1 MTLISLPFRWVRPL
15 SEIMPD
21 LPDDVAHDFYG
32 LATWALIVVGFVI
45 CTVLIYRI
53 KQGIDETNR
62 HVKNGHKN
70 PMRADI
76 DRIIAQQEH
85 FIARQDD
92 MMARQQLHGT
102 RLAELQQ
109 EYQDERQE
117 RRELQQEYQDERQER
132 RDDVAD
138 LRQTF
143 TRKLSDL
150 AAQIERK

>member
-1 MTLISLPFRWVRPL
+1 MTLISLPFWWVRPL

-21 LPDDVAHDFYG
+21 LPDDVAHDPYG

-53 KQGIDETNR
+53 KQGIDETNKQ
-62 HVKNGHKN
+62 VKNGHKN

-102 RLAELQQ
+102 WLAELQQ
-109 EYQDERQE
+109 DYQDERQE
-117 RRELQQEYQDERQER
+117 RRE
-132 RDDVAD
+132 DVAD

>member
-1 MTLISLPFRWVRPL
+1 MTLISLPFWWVRPL

-109 EYQDERQE
+109 D
-117 RRELQQEYQDERQER
+117 YQDERQER

>member
-1 MTLISLPFRWVRPL
+1 MTLISLPFWWVRPL

-53 KQGIDETNR
+53 KQGIDETNKQ
-62 HVKNGHKN
+62 VKNGHKN

-109 EYQDERQE
+109 DYQDERQE
-117 RRELQQEYQDERQER
+117 RRE
-132 RDDVAD
+132 DVAD

>member
-1 MTLISLPFRWVRPL
+1 MLILPLWWPL

-21 LPDDVAHDFYG
+21 LPDDVAHDPYG
-32 LATWALIVVGFVI
+32 LATWAIIVVGFVI

-53 KQGIDETNR
+53 KQGIDET
-62 HVKNGHKN
+62 HKQLKNGHKN

-109 EYQDERQE
+109 D
-117 RRELQQEYQDERQER
+117 YQDERQER

>member
-21 LPDDVAHDFYG
+21 LPDDVAHDLYG

-53 KQGIDETNR
+53 KQGIDETNKQ
-62 HVKNGHKN
+62 VKNGHKN

-76 DRIIAQQEH
+76 DRIIAQQEQ

-102 RLAELQQ
+102 RLA
-109 EYQDERQE
+109 
-117 RRELQQEYQDERQER
+117 ELQQEYQDERQER

>member
-1 MTLISLPFRWVRPL
+1 MTLISLPFWWVRPL

-53 KQGIDETNR
+53 KQGIDETNKQ
-62 HVKNGHKN
+62 VKNGHKN

-117 RRELQQEYQDERQER
+117 RR
-132 RDDVAD
+132 DDVAD

>member
-21 LPDDVAHDFYG
+21 LPDDVAHDLYG

-53 KQGIDETNR
+53 KQGIDETNKQ
-62 HVKNGHKN
+62 VKNGHKN

-102 RLAELQQ
+102 WLAELQQ
-109 EYQDERQE
+109 D
-117 RRELQQEYQDERQER
+117 YQDERQER

>member
-1 MTLISLPFRWVRPL
+1 MTQPNDP
-15 SEIMPD
+15 
-21 LPDDVAHDFYG
+21 
-32 LATWALIVVGFVI
+32 VGGAEPAPP
-45 CTVLIYRI
+45 RRS
-53 KQGIDETNR
+53 DETR
-62 HVKNGHKN
+62 LVWIDMEMTGLR
-70 PMRADI
+70 PDI

-109 EYQDERQE
+109 DYQDERQE
-117 RRELQQEYQDERQER
+117 RRE
-132 RDDVAD
+132 DVAD

>member
-1 MTLISLPFRWVRPL
+1 MTLISLPFWWVRPL

-21 LPDDVAHDFYG
+21 LPDDVAHDPYG

-53 KQGIDETNR
+53 KQGIDET
-62 HVKNGHKN
+62 HKQLKNGHKN

-109 EYQDERQE
+109 D
-117 RRELQQEYQDERQER
+117 YQDERQER

>member
-109 EYQDERQE
+109 D
-117 RRELQQEYQDERQER
+117 YQDERQER

>member
-1 MTLISLPFRWVRPL
+1 MLPFVWVALPRDVV
-15 SEIMPD
+15 PD
-21 LPDDVAHDFYG
+21 LPDDVAHDWFG
-32 LATWALIVVGFVI
+32 LGTWALIVVGFVI

-53 KQGIDETNR
+53 KQGIDETNKQ
-62 HVKNGHKN
+62 VKNGRKN

-109 EYQDERQE
+109 DYQDERQE
-117 RRELQQEYQDERQER
+117 RRE
-132 RDDVAD
+132 DVAD

>member
-21 LPDDVAHDFYG
+21 LPDDVAHDPYG

-53 KQGIDETNR
+53 KQGIDETNKQ
-62 HVKNGHKN
+62 VKNGHKN

-92 MMARQQLHGT
+92 MMAWQQLHGT
-102 RLAELQQ
+102 RLA
-109 EYQDERQE
+109 
-117 RRELQQEYQDERQER
+117 ELQQEYQDERQER

>member
-1 MTLISLPFRWVRPL
+1 MTLISLPFWWVRPL

-21 LPDDVAHDFYG
+21 LPDDVAHDPYG

-53 KQGIDETNR
+53 KQGIDETNKQ
-62 HVKNGHKN
+62 VKNGHKN

-109 EYQDERQE
+109 D
-117 RRELQQEYQDERQER
+117 YQDERQER

>member
-1 MTLISLPFRWVRPL
+1 MLILPLWWPL

-21 LPDDVAHDFYG
+21 LPDDVAHDPYG
-32 LATWALIVVGFVI
+32 LATWAIIVVGFVI
-45 CTVLIYRI
+45 CTILIYRI
-53 KQGIDETNR
+53 KLGIDETNKQ
-62 HVKNGHKN
+62 VKNGHKN

-109 EYQDERQE
+109 DYQDERQE
-117 RRELQQEYQDERQER
+117 RRE
-132 RDDVAD
+132 DVAD

>member
-1 MTLISLPFRWVRPL
+1 MTLISLPFWWVRPL

-21 LPDDVAHDFYG
+21 LPDDVAHDPYG
-32 LATWALIVVGFVI
+32 LATWAIIVVGFVI
-45 CTVLIYRI
+45 CTILIYRI
-53 KQGIDETNR
+53 KLGIDETNKQ
-62 HVKNGHKN
+62 VKNGHKN

-117 RRELQQEYQDERQER
+117 RR
-132 RDDVAD
+132 DDVAD

>member
-1 MTLISLPFRWVRPL
+1 MTLISLPFWWVRPL

-21 LPDDVAHDFYG
+21 LPDDVAHDPYG

-53 KQGIDETNR
+53 KQGIDETNKQ
-62 HVKNGHKN
+62 VKNGHKN

-85 FIARQDD
+85 FIAQQDD

-102 RLAELQQ
+102 WLAELQQ
-109 EYQDERQE
+109 DYQDERQE
-117 RRELQQEYQDERQER
+117 RRE
-132 RDDVAD
+132 DVAD

>member
-117 RRELQQEYQDERQER
+117 RR
-132 RDDVAD
+132 DDVAD

-150 AAQIERK
+150 AAQIERHHPHGPS

>member
-53 KQGIDETNR
+53 KQGIDETNKQ
-62 HVKNGHKN
+62 VKNGHKN

-76 DRIIAQQEH
+76 DHIIAQQEH

-117 RRELQQEYQDERQER
+117 RR
-132 RDDVAD
+132 DDVAD

-150 AAQIERK
+150 AAQIERHHPHGPS

>member
-53 KQGIDETNR
+53 KQGIDETNKQ
-62 HVKNGHKN
+62 VKNGHKN

-117 RRELQQEYQDERQER
+117 RR
-132 RDDVAD
+132 DDVAD

-150 AAQIERK
+150 AAQIERHHPHGPS

>member
-53 KQGIDETNR
+53 KLGIEEV
-62 HVKNGHKN
+62 HKQVKNGHKN

-85 FIARQDD
+85 LIARQDD
-92 MMARQQLHGT
+92 MMAWH
-102 RLAELQQ
+102 
-109 EYQDERQE
+109 
-117 RRELQQEYQDERQER
+117 

>member
-32 LATWALIVVGFVI
+32 LATWAIIVVGFVI
-45 CTVLIYRI
+45 CTILIYRI
-53 KQGIDETNR
+53 KLGIDETNKQ
-62 HVKNGHKN
+62 VKNGHKN

-92 MMARQQLHGT
+92 MVARQQLHGT
-102 RLAELQQ
+102 QLAELQQ
-109 EYQDERQE
+109 D
-117 RRELQQEYQDERQER
+117 YQDERQER

-143 TRKLSDL
+143 TSKLSDL

>member
-21 LPDDVAHDFYG
+21 LPDDVAHDPYG

-53 KQGIDETNR
+53 KQGIDETNKQ
-62 HVKNGHKN
+62 VKNGHKN

-102 RLAELQQ
+102 WLAELQQ
-109 EYQDERQE
+109 DYQDERQE
-117 RRELQQEYQDERQER
+117 RRE
-132 RDDVAD
+132 DVAD

>member
-1 MTLISLPFRWVRPL
+1 MTLISLPFWWVRPP

-21 LPDDVAHDFYG
+21 LPDDVAHDPYG

-53 KQGIDETNR
+53 KQGIDETNKQ
-62 HVKNGHKN
+62 VKNGRKN

-109 EYQDERQE
+109 DYQDQRQE
-117 RRELQQEYQDERQER
+117 H

>member
-1 MTLISLPFRWVRPL
+1 MLALTFWWVRPL

-117 RRELQQEYQDERQER
+117 RR
-132 RDDVAD
+132 DDVAD

>member
-53 KQGIDETNR
+53 KQGIDETNKQ
-62 HVKNGHKN
+62 VKNGHKN

-117 RRELQQEYQDERQER
+117 RR
-132 RDDVAD
+132 DDVAD

>member
-117 RRELQQEYQDERQER
+117 RR
-132 RDDVAD
+132 DDVAD

>member
-53 KQGIDETNR
+53 KQGIEETNKQ
-62 HVKNGHKN
+62 VKNGHKN

-117 RRELQQEYQDERQER
+117 RR
-132 RDDVAD
+132 DDVAD

-150 AAQIERK
+150 AAQIERHHPHGPS

>member
-1 MTLISLPFRWVRPL
+1 MLTFPFWWVRLL
-15 SEIMPD
+15 SEIVPD
-21 LPDDVAHDFYG
+21 LPNDVAHDWFG
-32 LATWALIVVGFVI
+32 LATWALIVCGFVV
-45 CTVLIYRI
+45 CATLIYRI
-53 KQGIDETNR
+53 KQGIDETNKR
-62 HVKNGHKN
+62 VKNGHKN
-70 PMRADI
+70 SMRADI

-92 MMARQQLHGT
+92 MMAWQQLHGT

-109 EYQDERQE
+109 D
-117 RRELQQEYQDERQER
+117 YQDERQER

>member
-1 MTLISLPFRWVRPL
+1 MLILPLWWPL

-21 LPDDVAHDFYG
+21 LPDDVAHDPYG

-117 RRELQQEYQDERQER
+117 RR
-132 RDDVAD
+132 DDVAD

>member
-21 LPDDVAHDFYG
+21 LPDDVAHDPYG

-117 RRELQQEYQDERQER
+117 RR
-132 RDDVAD
+132 DDVAD

>member
-21 LPDDVAHDFYG
+21 LPDDVAHDPYG

-53 KQGIDETNR
+53 KQGIDETNKQ
-62 HVKNGHKN
+62 VKNGHKN

-117 RRELQQEYQDERQER
+117 RR
-132 RDDVAD
+132 DDVAD

-150 AAQIERK
+150 AAQIERHHPHGPS

>member
-21 LPDDVAHDFYG
+21 LPDDVAHDVYG

-53 KQGIDETNR
+53 KQGIDETNKQ
-62 HVKNGHKN
+62 VKNGHKN

-85 FIARQDD
+85 FIAEEITARGRHEDATVLDERHERVVQHRLVFQHQRQD
-92 MMARQQLHGT
+92 ALPCPT
-102 RLAELQQ
+102 RCSSHHC
-109 EYQDERQE
+109 
-117 RRELQQEYQDERQER
+117 
-132 RDDVAD
+132 
-138 LRQTF
+138 TF
-143 TRKLSDL
+143 I
-150 AAQIERK
+150 A

>member
-21 LPDDVAHDFYG
+21 LPDDVAHDLYG

-53 KQGIDETNR
+53 KQGIDETNKQ
-62 HVKNGHKN
+62 VKNGHKN

-109 EYQDERQE
+109 D
-117 RRELQQEYQDERQER
+117 YQDERQER

>member
-1 MTLISLPFRWVRPL
+1 MNEVVI
-15 SEIMPD
+15 PD
-21 LPDDVAHDFYG
+21 LPSELAHDPYG

-53 KQGIDETNR
+53 KQGIDEM
-62 HVKNGHKN
+62 HKQVKNGHKN

-109 EYQDERQE
+109 DYQDQRQE
-117 RRELQQEYQDERQER
+117 HRE
-132 RDDVAD
+132 DVAD

>member
-21 LPDDVAHDFYG
+21 LPDDVAHDPYG
-32 LATWALIVVGFVI
+32 LATWAIIVVGFVI

-53 KQGIDETNR
+53 KQGIDETNKQ
-62 HVKNGHKN
+62 VKNGHKN

-117 RRELQQEYQDERQER
+117 RR
-132 RDDVAD
+132 DDVAD

-150 AAQIERK
+150 AAQIERHHPHGPS

>member
-117 RRELQQEYQDERQER
+117 RRE
-132 RDDVAD
+132 DVAD

>member
-1 MTLISLPFRWVRPL
+1 MTLISLPFRWVRSL

-53 KQGIDETNR
+53 KQGIDETNKQ
-62 HVKNGHKN
+62 VKNGHKN

-92 MMARQQLHGT
+92 MMAHQQLHAT

-109 EYQDERQE
+109 DYQDERQE
-117 RRELQQEYQDERQER
+117 RRE
-132 RDDVAD
+132 DVAD

-143 TRKLSDL
+143 TRKLSDR

>member
-1 MTLISLPFRWVRPL
+1 MLTIPIWWVHAL
-15 SEIMPD
+15 SEIVPD
-21 LPDDVAHDFYG
+21 LPDDVAHDWFG
-32 LATWALIVVGFVI
+32 LATWALIVCGFVI

-53 KQGIDETNR
+53 KQGIDEM
-62 HVKNGHKN
+62 HKQVKNGHKN

-109 EYQDERQE
+109 D
-117 RRELQQEYQDERQER
+117 YQDERQER

>member
-1 MTLISLPFRWVRPL
+1 VTLISLPFWWVRPL

-21 LPDDVAHDFYG
+21 LPDDVAHDPYG
-32 LATWALIVVGFVI
+32 LATWAIIVVGFVI
-45 CTVLIYRI
+45 CTILIYRI
-53 KQGIDETNR
+53 KLGIEETNK

-76 DRIIAQQEH
+76 DRIIARQEH

-92 MMARQQLHGT
+92 MMAWQQLHGT

-109 EYQDERQE
+109 D
-117 RRELQQEYQDERQER
+117 YQDERQER